1 MAEIKIE
8 RATKV
13 GRLRKRFKSAFGL
26 TLRVYEGRRLANDSV
41 RREVLSPN
49 LIPNK
54 LVLKSKMTVKQV
66 IQLFYESFGIDVN
79 IADSKDKK
87 LLDEDLTLKKAKG
100 SKSTFWRVLKI
111 IFFPLLIISLLAAG
125 RK

>member
-41 RREVLSPN
+41 RLE
-49 LIPNK
+49 
-54 LVLKSKMTVKQV
+54 VKQV